1 MLINKY
7 LHIKK
12 EIEQL
17 SKEEK
22 IEIFKIIKDNNVF
35 YTQNKNGI
43 FLVLN
48 KLDDTIINE
57 IERFLLF
64 LEETKLILK

>member
-22 IEIFKIIKDNNVF
+22 IEIFKIIKVNNVF
-35 YTQNKNGI
+35 YTQNNNGI

-48 KLDDTIINE
+48 
-57 IERFLLF
+57 
-64 LEETKLILK
+64 

>member
-1 MLINKY
+1 MFLNKY

-12 EIEQL
+12 EIELL

-22 IEIFKIIKDNNVF
+22 IEIFKIIKANNVF
-35 YTQNKNGI
+35 YTQNNNGI

-57 IERFLLF
+57 IERFLKF

>member
-1 MLINKY
+1 MLLNKY

-22 IEIFKIIKDNNVF
+22 IEIFKIIKDNKVF
-35 YTQNKNGI
+35 YTQNNNGI

-57 IERFLLF
+57 LERFLLF

>member
-1 MLINKY
+1 MVLNKY

-12 EIEQL
+12 EIEKL

-35 YTQNKNGI
+35 YTQNHNGI

-48 KLDDTIINE
+48 KLDDSIINE
-57 IERFLLF
+57 IERFLIF
-64 LEETKLILK
+64 LEETKLLLK